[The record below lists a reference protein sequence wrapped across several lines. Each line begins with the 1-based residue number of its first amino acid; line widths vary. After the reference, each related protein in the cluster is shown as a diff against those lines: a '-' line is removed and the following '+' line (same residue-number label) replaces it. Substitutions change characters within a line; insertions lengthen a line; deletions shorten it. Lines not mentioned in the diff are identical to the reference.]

1 MDNEEKDKLKEFKG
15 LTNNEVVIS
24 REKNGSNIQQ
34 QRKKESLIK
43 KILNIFKE
51 PMFLLLIIAASVYF
65 IVGEYGDGITMLIF
79 VLAVCTIEFI
89 QETKTD
95 KALEELNKLSSLNV
109 KVIRNGKKEIINS
122 EEIVVGDIVILE
134 EGDRVPADGKI
145 LYTQSLGINESS
157 LTGESEIVYKNKEE
171 DLKNHFKLNMCY
183 SGTDVVNGLGII
195 EVTSVGKNTE
205 FGLIGQSLN
214 NIKKEKTPLEKQI
227 NKLVFICT
235 IVSITVFILTI
246 IINYINH
253 PELTPTKRIV
263 DSLLAGIT
271 IAMATIPEEI
281 PVILT
286 VFLAMGSW
294 SLTKKNTLT
303 KNMKAIE
310 TLGTVNVLCT
320 DKTGTITENKMIV
333 EDIYTNSETF
343 IKTLYQ
349 SCPQVAYDP
358 MEIALKKYCQEK
370 EKTNTG
376 SITKEYPFKAE
387 TKMMGQIWNNKE
399 LCVKGAYENVLPL
412 CNLDKENYKQV
423 KSKINEY
430 SKEGYRVLAI
440 AKNDNLKNIPN
451 SLTEAKL
458 TFEGLVALYDPPR
471 KGVKESLEECYS
483 AGIRVIMITG
493 DNGKTAASI
502 AKKINLNNYD
512 EVITGL
518 ELEAMSDDELF
529 ERVKTTNIFARV
541 YPNHKMRIVNALQ
554 RNNLIVAMTGD
565 GVNDAPAL
573 KKANIGIAMGQRGT
587 NVAKESADIILLD
600 DNFNTIVKAIGKG
613 RSIYKNIQSAISY
626 VIAIH
631 IPLALLS
638 LFVPIFKLPT
648 LLLPIHVMLLELLI
662 DPTSSIIFQRIKPT
676 PSIMLEKPRNIDE
689 PILNLKTTI
698 RNILQ
703 GILIFIVTFIT
714 YLYLIKNNTNI
725 NLSITITYTILVL
738 SIILIAYQL
747 KSNNSTIKSFLEGLK
762 DKISLMVN
770 TTILLGLLL
779 LIYIPFLNKTAN
791 THPLEL
797 KHWIY
802 IILLTL
808 LAVLPFDIMKIN
820 KIKNLEN

>member
-1 MDNEEKDKLKEFKG
+1 MENEEKDKLKEFKG

-65 IVGEYGDGITMLIF
+65 IVGEYADGITMLIF

-89 QETKTD
+89 QEAKTD

-358 MEIALKKYCQEK
+358 MEIALKKYCQEN
-370 EKTNTG
+370 EKINTG

-471 KGVKESLEECYS
+471 KGVNESLEECYS

-493 DNGKTAASI
+493 DNGETATSI

-600 DNFNTIVKAIGKG
+600 DNFNTIVKAIEKG

-662 DPTSSIIFQRIKPT
+662 DPTSSIIFQRIKPS
-676 PSIMLEKPRNIDE
+676 PNIMSEKPRNIDE

-698 RNILQ
+698 KSISQ

-714 YLYLIKNNTNI
+714 YLYLIKNNIDTK
-725 NLSITITYTILVL
+725 LSITITYSILVL

>member
-1 MDNEEKDKLKEFKG
+1 MENEEKDKLKEFKG

-89 QETKTD
+89 QEAKTD

-333 EDIYTNSETF
+333 EEIYTNSETF

-493 DNGKTAASI
+493 DNGETATSI

-600 DNFNTIVKAIGKG
+600 DNFNTIVKAIEKG

-662 DPTSSIIFQRIKPT
+662 DPTSSIIFQRIKPS
-676 PSIMLEKPRNIDE
+676 PNIMSEKPRNIDE

-698 RNILQ
+698 KSISQ

-714 YLYLIKNNTNI
+714 YLYLIKNNIDTK
-725 NLSITITYTILVL
+725 LSITITYSILVL